1 MNPKLSRA
9 KRLLKWT
16 QKPTKDRRK
25 HPRSPSLAFKDM
37 GLGKILIPC
46 TKHGCTP
53 MHWVYAY
60 IRLIVMPS
68 ILGSRQ
74 HPWIYF
80 SSLMG
85 SDTLLKPN
93 APLKIS
99 PEPNTGPSVF
109 LTDHIHIILSII

>member
-60 IRLIVMPS
+60 IGLIVMPS
-68 ILGSRQ
+68 
-74 HPWIYF
+74 
-80 SSLMG
+80 MG
-85 SDTLLKPN
+85 MTCLALPCL
-93 APLKIS
+93 AGRV
-99 PEPNTGPSVF
+99 TPS
-109 LTDHIHIILSII
+109 

>member
-25 HPRSPSLAFKDM
+25 HPRSPSLALKDM

-60 IRLIVMPS
+60 IGLIVMPS
-68 ILGSRQ
+68 MGMTCLALPCWACHAQLVLGMHLS
-74 HPWIYF
+74 
-80 SSLMG
+80 
-85 SDTLLKPN
+85 TLLGVLPSTQGAEH
-93 APLKIS
+93 AP
-99 PEPNTGPSVF
+99 
-109 LTDHIHIILSII
+109 